1 MSSST
6 FESLRATLKNLR
18 RRRRNLFILK
28 QGSFFAIGTALL
40 VLLVSAVSI
49 WTDLDKAG
57 TIFLF
62 VLSLAGFA
70 TLIWRLVRLL
80 NRRHTDDRRLAHYVE
95 DHIPDLEQRLITSLE
110 FSEKDLIQGKR
121 GVSQQF
127 IQQLWQDAQEHV
139 QQQQYEVETVT
150 PARSSWISFA
160 SAVTIV
166 GSVALLFVTSDL
178 LLNAVSRLAWPF
190 SIQEPVRQVEVL
202 PDIQISVEPGDIEMQ
217 RGDGVTIAAR
227 VTNAVPDAINLRLQD
242 DNLNWRDV
250 SMSRDRTGNESAMY
264 SYFIPALVE
273 DTTYYVTF
281 SERGEQSSP
290 QYQISLFDLPRVE
303 QIALAFDYPE
313 YTGIEDMVEED
324 SGDMI
329 VPEGTRVEFTVTF
342 NKAIASAHIEFD
354 ETYNADEEAINTI
367 AKYEDIQLSIE
378 GNTGS
383 GAFVVNQDGVYRI
396 QASDFSDLESQNP
409 LDYFIRA
416 IEDTPPELALR
427 RPGRDQDVMPLE
439 EVVLEASASDDYGLS
454 EFKLNYSVVGSGEV
468 EVDFL
473 GEANARNADG
483 KEPVSYTHLT
493 LPTNR
498 EV

>member
-1 MSSST
+1 
-6 FESLRATLKNLR
+6 
-18 RRRRNLFILK
+18 
-28 QGSFFAIGTALL
+28 
-40 VLLVSAVSI
+40 
-49 WTDLDKAG
+49 
-57 TIFLF
+57 
-62 VLSLAGFA
+62 
-70 TLIWRLVRLL
+70 
-80 NRRHTDDRRLAHYVE
+80 
-95 DHIPDLEQRLITSLE
+95 
-110 FSEKDLIQGKR
+110 
-121 GVSQQF
+121 
-127 IQQLWQDAQEHV
+127 
-139 QQQQYEVETVT
+139 
-150 PARSSWISFA
+150 
-160 SAVTIV
+160 
-166 GSVALLFVTSDL
+166 
-178 LLNAVSRLAWPF
+178 
-190 SIQEPVRQVEVL
+190 
-202 PDIQISVEPGDIEMQ
+202 MQ

-396 QASDFSDLESQNP
+396 LASDFSDLESQNP

-473 GEANARNADG
+473 GA
-483 KEPVSYTHLT
+483 VSYTHLT
-493 LPTNR
+493 LPTILL
-498 EV
+498 V